1 MTESRRCPQN
11 ASRFQRYLI
20 FAAAIVVAGVI
31 SGLAFSVW
39 YDNSALATTC
49 GSSLYV
55 TGPVDRLSHQW

>member
-11 ASRFQRYLI
+11 ASRFQRYPI

-31 SGLAFSVW
+31 SGLAFSVL
-39 YDNSALATTC
+39 YDNSALPTTC

>member
-11 ASRFQRYLI
+11 ASRFQCYLI

-39 YDNSALATTC
+39 YDNSALVVC
-49 GSSLYV
+49 L
-55 TGPVDRLSHQW
+55 